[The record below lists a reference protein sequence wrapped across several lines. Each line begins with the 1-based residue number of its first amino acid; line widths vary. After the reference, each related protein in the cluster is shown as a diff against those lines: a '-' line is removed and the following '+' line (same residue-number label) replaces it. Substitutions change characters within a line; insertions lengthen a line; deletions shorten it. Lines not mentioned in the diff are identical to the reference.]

1 MSLVLGLDIGA
12 SAIKAV
18 LMEDVLQGE
27 VIRKF
32 YHYPYGNQTREEAL
46 EYFFESVVLEDY
58 DRLVVSLKG
67 YEGSVR
73 IVELP
78 FNEIK
83 KVRSVLPYELEN
95 EFADGSHERSFR
107 FHSIPNRAENIHVN
121 HRFLSIG
128 VYDSVVNEYS
138 SLLKQLNK
146 SAYVMDYD
154 AYANFNCHTFKNKGT
169 LDGDDG
175 VWLLVDIGAR
185 STGINIINRNKL
197 LYTRSVFFGGNDF
210 TKAIAQNLNLSF
222 SDAEELKLEYGLQD
236 FDAQSDHSEIDQSLL
251 SCLDKIV
258 QEIKLTLGSYY
269 SYQGQHSVE
278 GLILYGGGSNLKG
291 LSDYIQQMLGF
302 PVLFSDPLARI
313 KVSES
318 APIANNLYSIAIG
331 LALRGIGEGQLRE
344 NFLPQRKVM
353 DSYFQ
358 KRLMMH
364 SVAIMLLGFLYF
376 LSSGTEYLAIYLKQ
390 NKLKQNYEQETR
402 QILASQNNKSAYKTV
417 GALHRKI
424 TERKR
429 LLEKF
434 SSSAKSPLDILNFLA
449 VGGSK
454 ELDVQFSS
462 IVLENKGNQ
471 SLMKITGTV
480 PGVKE
485 LRQFESILDQLP
497 GSKKRELVKSNT
509 AVGGNRLEF
518 EQAIKL

>member
-1 MSLVLGLDIGA
+1 
-12 SAIKAV
+12 
-18 LMEDVLQGE
+18 
-27 VIRKF
+27 
-32 YHYPYGNQTREEAL
+32 
-46 EYFFESVVLEDY
+46 
-58 DRLVVSLKG
+58 
-67 YEGSVR
+67 
-73 IVELP
+73 
-78 FNEIK
+78 
-83 KVRSVLPYELEN
+83 
-95 EFADGSHERSFR
+95 
-107 FHSIPNRAENIHVN
+107 
-121 HRFLSIG
+121 
-128 VYDSVVNEYS
+128 
-138 SLLKQLNK
+138 
-146 SAYVMDYD
+146 
-154 AYANFNCHTFKNKGT
+154 
-169 LDGDDG
+169 
-175 VWLLVDIGAR
+175 
-185 STGINIINRNKL
+185 
-197 LYTRSVFFGGNDF
+197 
-210 TKAIAQNLNLSF
+210 
-222 SDAEELKLEYGLQD
+222 
-236 FDAQSDHSEIDQSLL
+236 
-251 SCLDKIV
+251 
-258 QEIKLTLGSYY
+258 
-269 SYQGQHSVE
+269 
-278 GLILYGGGSNLKG
+278 
-291 LSDYIQQMLGF
+291 
-302 PVLFSDPLARI
+302 
-313 KVSES
+313 
-318 APIANNLYSIAIG
+318 
-331 LALRGIGEGQLRE
+331 
-344 NFLPQRKVM
+344 M

-402 QILASQNNKSAYKTV
+402 QILASQSNKSAYKTV